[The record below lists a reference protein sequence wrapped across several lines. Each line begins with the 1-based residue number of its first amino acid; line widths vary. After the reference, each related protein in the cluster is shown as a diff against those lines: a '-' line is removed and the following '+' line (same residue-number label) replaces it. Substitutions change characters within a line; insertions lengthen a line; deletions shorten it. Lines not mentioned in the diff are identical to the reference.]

1 MKFQYHLKIQR
12 TSKDFYSPVLH
23 RMKKQDNIC
32 KKYIKANTFKLF
44 LWAISMGICPT
55 TVFAQQDLTGTW
67 ELIGRICENDSTLIP
82 LEDSIQQM
90 IFNSGGDFQGTYYS
104 LPYAGKMTPEEF
116 REYKISRAR
125 ERQDTDEEN
134 HERECQRQDGQIFD
148 DEGEVNI
155 CDSRGKRKLYEK
167 WWNSRMKEVEEELEE
182 DGVGEN
188 PEDLVCEMVSDGRW
202 TASGNSLTV
211 RETSLSATQACGL
224 EDSGQARRR
233 LSGEYYFE
241 NGDLYF
247 TLPAN
252 EHSRDF
258 CGSSD
263 WSAIFLKK

>member
-23 RMKKQDNIC
+23 KMKKQDNIC
-32 KKYIKANTFKLF
+32 KKYIKTNIFKLF
-44 LWAISMGICPT
+44 LWAISIGMFCPT
-55 TVFAQQDLTGTW
+55 AVFAQQNLIGTW

-90 IFNSGGDFQGTYYS
+90 IFKSGGAFQGTYYS
-104 LPYAGKMTPEEF
+104 LPYAGEMTPEEF

-125 ERQDTDEEN
+125 ERQDVDEEN

-148 DEGEVNI
+148 EGGEVNI
-155 CDSRGKRKLYEK
+155 CERRGKEKLYEK
-167 WWNSRMKEVEEELEE
+167 WWNSRMREIEDELEE
-182 DGVGEN
+182 DGVEDLEN
-188 PEDLVCEMVSDGRW
+188 PVCEMVSDGRW

-211 RETSLSATQACGL
+211 RETSLSAAPACGL
-224 EDSGQARRR
+224 EDSGQARRS
-233 LSGEYYFE
+233 LSGKYYFE

-247 TLPAN
+247 TLQAN
-252 EHSRDF
+252 EHSREF